1 MYHLSPSYDYETAI
15 SYIGCVN
22 AARLFIENYY
32 TRGAATCTPKELVNV
47 RNNLGTTFLNNS
59 NLSLSIFS
67 TRMKTIYSPNIGCL
81 FSNNS

>member
-1 MYHLSPSYDYETAI
+1 MYHLSPSHDYEAAI

-32 TRGAATCTPKELVNV
+32 TRGAATYTPKELINI
-47 RNNLGTTFLNNS
+47 RNNLTTFLNNS

-67 TRMKTIYSPNIGCL
+67 VRMKNLLT
-81 FSNNS
+81 